1 MKDLPEASAR
11 NAQLGGGSDGDGEE
25 GSLLFVRLDP
35 AFSSGAA
42 QTVSVAVAAKLT
54 FSVCLLRQR

>member
-1 MKDLPEASAR
+1 MHSF
-11 NAQLGGGSDGDGEE
+11 GGGSDGDGEE